1 MHIKDS
7 NGQDWVCLC
16 RQWDGNEWVL
26 IPEWMMYERYW
37 YMINYF
43 WDHFYSETMHRL
55 NLDSN
60 VGILSTVG
68 RDYVFRPQDPIEA

>member
-1 MHIKDS
+1 
-7 NGQDWVCLC
+7 
-16 RQWDGNEWVL
+16 
-26 IPEWMMYERYW
+26 MMYERYW